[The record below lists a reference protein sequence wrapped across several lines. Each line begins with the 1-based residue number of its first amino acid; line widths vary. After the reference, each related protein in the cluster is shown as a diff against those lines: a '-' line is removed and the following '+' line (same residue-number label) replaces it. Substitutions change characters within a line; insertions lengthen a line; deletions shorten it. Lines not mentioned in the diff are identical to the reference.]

1 MSENILVAGASGT
14 FGKEL
19 VKKLMEN
26 GACIRVGVRNLAR
39 AEGMNLGNCPVEI
52 LDYEKA
58 ETFKTAFE
66 GIEKF
71 FLATPTGYPQIEELI
86 IPVINA
92 AKESGVSHL
101 VSLSAAGV
109 QQDSATPLSIAEK
122 CVQNSGIDYT
132 ILRPNLFMQNLLNL
146 SPSIKKNNQIRLAAA
161 SANISFVDVRDV
173 ASAAATILIHSSHKN
188 HIYLLTGNES
198 PDLFDIARTLSQV
211 TGKTISYIPVSHN
224 EAYKELL
231 SCGLSPQRANL
242 INGLFEIA
250 RQGWCELIQP
260 DLKEILK
267 QEPTSF
273 EQFAW
278 DYKESW

>member
-1 MSENILVAGASGT
+1 MAENILVAGASGT

-19 VKKLMEN
+19 VKKLMEY
-26 GACIRVGVRNLAR
+26 GACIRIGVRNLAR
-39 AEGMNLGNCPVEI
+39 AEGMNIGNCPVVI
-52 LDYEKA
+52 LDYEKT

-71 FLATPTGYPQIEELI
+71 FLATPTGYPQIDELI
-86 IPVINA
+86 IPVIDA
-92 AKESGVSHL
+92 AKSSGVSHL

-122 CVQNSGIDYT
+122 CVQNCGIDYT
-132 ILRPNLFMQNLLNL
+132 ILRPNLFMQNLLYL
-146 SPSIKKNNQIRLAAA
+146 SPSIKKSNQIRLAAA
-161 SANISFVDVRDV
+161 SANISFVDARDV
-173 ASAAATILIHSSHKN
+173 ASAAASILIHSSHKN

-198 PDLFDIARTLSQV
+198 PDLIDIAHNLSLV

-224 EAYKELL
+224 QAYKELL
-231 SCGLSPQRANL
+231 GCGLSPQRANL

-250 RQGWCELIQP
+250 RQGWCEQIHP

-267 QEPTSF
+267 REPVSF

>member
-39 AEGMNLGNCPVEI
+39 AEGMNLGNCPVVI

>member
-1 MSENILVAGASGT
+1 MAENILVAGASGT

-26 GACIRVGVRNLAR
+26 GACIRIGIRNLAK
-39 AEGMNLGNCPVEI
+39 AEGMNVGNCPVVI

-71 FLATPTGYPQIEELI
+71 FLATPTGHPQIEELI
-86 IPVINA
+86 IPVIEA
-92 AKESGVSHL
+92 AKSSGVSHL

-122 CVQNSGIDYT
+122 CVQNCGIDYT

-161 SANISFVDVRDV
+161 SANISFVDARDV

-188 HIYLLTGNES
+188 HIYLLTGNQS
-198 PDLFDIARTLSQV
+198 PDLFDIAHTLSLI
-211 TGKTISYIPVSHN
+211 TGRTISYIPVSHN

-231 SCGLSPQRANL
+231 NCGLSPQRANL

-250 RQGWCELIQP
+250 RQGWCEQIRP

-267 QEPTSF
+267 REPASF

>member
-1 MSENILVAGASGT
+1 MAENILVAGASGT

-26 GACIRVGVRNLAR
+26 GACIRIGIRNLAR
-39 AEGMNLGNCPVEI
+39 AEGMNIDNCPVVI

-71 FLATPTGYPQIEELI
+71 FLATPTGHPQIEELI
-86 IPVINA
+86 IPVIET
-92 AKESGVSHL
+92 AKSSGVSHL

-122 CVQNSGIDYT
+122 CVQNCGIDYT

-161 SANISFVDVRDV
+161 SANISFVDARDV

-188 HIYLLTGNES
+188 HIYLLTGNQS
-198 PDLFDIARTLSQV
+198 PDLFDIAHTLSLI
-211 TGKTISYIPVSHN
+211 TGRTISYIPVSHN

-231 SCGLSPQRANL
+231 NCGLSPQRANL

-250 RQGWCELIQP
+250 RQGWCEQIRP

-267 QEPTSF
+267 REPASF

>member
-1 MSENILVAGASGT
+1 MAENILVAGASGT

-19 VKKLMEN
+19 VKKLMEY
-26 GACIRVGVRNLAR
+26 GGCIRIGVRNLAR
-39 AEGMNLGNCPVEI
+39 AEGMNIGNCPVVI

>member
-1 MSENILVAGASGT
+1 MAENILVAGASGT

-26 GACIRVGVRNLAR
+26 GACIRIGIRNLAR
-39 AEGMNLGNCPVEI
+39 AEGMNIDNCPVVI

-71 FLATPTGYPQIEELI
+71 FLATPTGHPQIEELI
-86 IPVINA
+86 IPVIEA
-92 AKESGVSHL
+92 AKSSGVSHL

-122 CVQNSGIDYT
+122 CVQNCGIDYT

-161 SANISFVDVRDV
+161 SANISFVDARDV

-188 HIYLLTGNES
+188 HIYLLTGNQS
-198 PDLFDIARTLSQV
+198 PDLYDIAHTLSLI
-211 TGKTISYIPVSHN
+211 TGRTISYIPVSHN
-224 EAYKELL
+224 EAYRELL
-231 SCGLSPQRANL
+231 NCGLSPQRANL

-250 RQGWCELIQP
+250 RQGWCEQIRP

-267 QEPTSF
+267 REPASF